1 MNSVW
6 LLIPLAVV
14 ILAGA
19 LWAFFW
25 AVDSGQFDDLESH
38 GADVL
43 EPVDVADAGDAK
55 STVESASTDPRYFSC
70 CG

>member
-6 LLIPLAVV
+6 LLIPLALV

-25 AVDSGQFDDLESH
+25 AVDSGQFDDLEAH
-38 GADVL
+38 GADAL
-43 EPVDVADAGDAK
+43 EDDSVAPTEVTGN
-55 STVESASTDPRYFSC
+55 ESAATRARYFNC